1 MQKEKV
7 FADGFVFKRRED
19 APDFVIGSIAIK
31 VDDALAFLKANVK
44 ADGWVNLNINIS
56 KGGKPYIELDTFEP
70 DASKRKASRK
80 EEKKFLEK
88 AVVLSEPVE
97 DDDVDELPF

>member
-7 FADGFVFKRRED
+7 FADGFIFKRRED

-31 VDDALAFLKANVK
+31 VDDALTFLKAHVK
-44 ADGWVNLNINIS
+44 ADGWVNLNVNMS
-56 KGGKPYIELDTFEP
+56 KGGKPYVELDTFEP
-70 DASKRKASRK
+70 DASKRKSAPA
-80 EEKKFLEK
+80 KKRP
-88 AVVLSEPVE
+88 VLSEPTE